1 MGDLVSPTRAPGTT
15 PIHIMALDG
24 IVNVNSLFTLALFLG
39 IVNADPTDPTYTL
52 VGDSDHLACSAKSS
66 MAEDLIVFHVYSFCC
81 FLFSSLIAS
90 ALKQAIKATDVT
102 PDDSSE
108 VGWPRARFRA
118 RARALHGVV
127 HVNTVVLRV
136 GILASTGG
144 SVFGCVFLMLAL
156 VNLVQIKLGIL
167 ACHNAYTWAACIP
180 LLVLVPLALV
190 LYICIVLH
198 AFTS

>member
-1 MGDLVSPTRAPGTT
+1 MGDNHRSPNTT

-24 IVNVNSLFTLALFLG
+24 IVTVNSLFTLALFLG

-52 VGDSDHLACSAKSS
+52 VSSNNTTTSSCLAPSYL
-66 MAEDLIVFHVYSFCC
+66 AEDLIVFHVYSFSS

-90 ALKQAIKATDVT
+90 ALKQAIKTTAKDGG
-102 PDDSSE
+102 DEGDA
-108 VGWPRARFRA
+108 GD
-118 RARALHGVV
+118 LMVV
-127 HVNTVVLRV
+127 HVHTTVLRL
-136 GILASTGG
+136 GILGCAVG
-144 SVFGCVFLMLAL
+144 SVFGCLFLMLAL

-167 ACHNAYTWAACIP
+167 ACHSFYTLAACIP

-198 AFTS
+198 AFTSL